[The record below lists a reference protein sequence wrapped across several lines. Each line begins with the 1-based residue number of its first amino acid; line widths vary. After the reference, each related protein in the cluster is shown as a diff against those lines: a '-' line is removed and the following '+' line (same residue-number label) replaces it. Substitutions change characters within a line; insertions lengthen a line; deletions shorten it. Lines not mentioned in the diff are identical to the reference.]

1 MFPSDKSH
9 LSCSWC
15 VRSFKE
21 MHHDP
26 ALFLWLTCG
35 KAYVSQWQ
43 INPLNCRDNSYIV
56 MKPQFNS
63 RSLQGEKT
71 ASSICGSLSFPLL
84 FSIFNSL
91 KCFDI
96 PLLDKMRYKIS
107 VVLYAYNIEGISVM
121 LWKIRL
127 FYIPLTFSFAHNV
140 LVVCP
145 QRQGQVWS
153 IINNKCFLSNSSI
166 S

>member
-1 MFPSDKSH
+1 MYPSDKSH

-15 VRSFKE
+15 VRSFKQ

-35 KAYVSQWQ
+35 KSYVNQWQ
-43 INPLNCRDNSYIV
+43 INPLNCRDNSYVV
-56 MKPQFNS
+56 MKLQFNS
-63 RSLQGEKT
+63 RSLQGEKELP
-71 ASSICGSLSFPLL
+71 ASVNFCL
-84 FSIFNSL
+84 FLCSWAFFNSL

-96 PLLDKMRYKIS
+96 PLIDKMRYKIP
-107 VVLYAYNIEGISVM
+107 VVLYAYNIEGFSVT

-127 FYIPLTFSFAHNV
+127 LYIPLTFSFAHNV
-140 LVVCP
+140 MVVCP

-153 IINNKCFLSNSSI
+153 IINNKCFLLNSFI